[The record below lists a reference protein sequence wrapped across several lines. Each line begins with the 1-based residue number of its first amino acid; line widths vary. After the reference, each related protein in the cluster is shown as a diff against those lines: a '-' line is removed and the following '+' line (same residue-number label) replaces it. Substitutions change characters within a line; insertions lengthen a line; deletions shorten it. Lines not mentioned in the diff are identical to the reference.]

1 MCIVYK
7 YNVPLFILFDRD
19 EVPSQQLLAAA
30 AATLLQLLLPEVNLV
45 QLLQELVMM
54 LPEGLGMVHLQGPL
68 MMHKGLLLT
77 MLRG

>member
-19 EVPSQQLLAAA
+19 EVPSLQPVVVVAMLLH
-30 AATLLQLLLPEVNLV
+30 LLLPEVNLV